1 MGKAASAITGLET
14 EDRILD
20 ATFTLVSRVGI
31 RKLTFED
38 VAAKASL
45 SRQTLYR
52 YFENKDSLLRSLFE
66 REAEQFFI
74 ALERGVEA
82 DVSLEDALSDALTFT
97 LDYLR
102 THPLLSWVYE
112 NEPDQ
117 LVPHMTVYWGPIL
130 EAAHRFLEPHVAT
143 AVKDGL
149 ISPEMAEIAD
159 DWITRVVVS
168 FLVAPSSVVDL
179 NDEASIKKWVPSMIL
194 FGLAGPRTD

>member
-1 MGKAASAITGLET
+1 MGNVTGLET

-20 ATFTLVSRVGI
+20 AAYALVSRMGI
-31 RKLTFED
+31 RKMTFED

-52 YFENKDSLLRSLFE
+52 YFENKDGMLRALFE
-66 REAEQFFI
+66 REAEQFFV

-82 DVSLEDALSDALTFT
+82 HVPLEDALSGALTFT
-97 LDYLR
+97 LDYLH

-117 LVPHMTVYWGPIL
+117 MVPHLTVYWRPIL
-130 EAAHRFLEPHVAT
+130 EAAHRFLEPHVASG
-143 AVKDGL
+143 VKAGM
-149 ISPEMAEIAD
+149 IPREMAEIAD

-168 FLVAPSSVVDL
+168 FLVAPSAVVDMHD
-179 NDEASIKKWVPSMIL
+179 DESVKRWVPALIL
-194 FGLAGPRTD
+194 YGLAGRR